1 MSTTNSGLDQAF
13 KPESYGKLV
22 DTVIESNSI
31 AFNPAVASTLNI
43 STESIRIP
51 LLTADVA
58 VDWYGE
64 LDTIDAEDPTT
75 DELVVTPKGVKAYS
89 LLSNESVADTQP
101 AIANLIGNSIGRS
114 IAKKVDAAFF
124 SLSAVTKGPQLPL
137 GVVAYSYVDVAVASA
152 TFDHVLQGIK
162 LSKDHGA
169 DPTAVVINPSVELA
183 WRQIKT
189 QTGANSYLVQDQL
202 LADEQRRAGYAGFT
216 IGGVPVYVSRAVD
229 ALTAAWIVDAAQ
241 VFTVRR
247 QGTTIETDKS
257 AAFQQDGTAV
267 RGVARVDFGV
277 TNPAG
282 VVRLFDHA

>member
-114 IAKKVDAAFF
+114 IEPSRV
-124 SLSAVTKGPQLPL
+124 SCTL
-137 GVVAYSYVDVAVASA
+137 GV
-152 TFDHVLQGIK
+152 L
-162 LSKDHGA
+162 
-169 DPTAVVINPSVELA
+169 
-183 WRQIKT
+183 
-189 QTGANSYLVQDQL
+189 
-202 LADEQRRAGYAGFT
+202 
-216 IGGVPVYVSRAVD
+216 
-229 ALTAAWIVDAAQ
+229 
-241 VFTVRR
+241 
-247 QGTTIETDKS
+247 
-257 AAFQQDGTAV
+257 
-267 RGVARVDFGV
+267 
-277 TNPAG
+277 
-282 VVRLFDHA
+282 